1 MNWVY
6 RIFKFIF
13 SKDLKDIE
21 YFYFILLI
29 LINKL
34 ENLTKTKDIFGKFK
48 KVAFEWS
55 NFWKKND
62 LKYDQLKES
71 PYYI

>member
-1 MNWVY
+1 M
-6 RIFKFIF
+6 IFKFIYFF

-34 ENLTKTKDIFGKFK
+34 ENLIKTKDIFGKFK
-48 KVAFEWS
+48 KIVFKWS
-55 NFWKKND
+55 NILKKL
-62 LKYDQLKES
+62 LK
-71 PYYI
+71 I

>member
-1 MNWVY
+1 MY

-29 LINKL
+29 LLNKL

-48 KVAFEWS
+48 KMIFKWS
-55 NFWKKND
+55 D
-62 LKYDQLKES
+62 
-71 PYYI
+71 I